1 MVLAMFKWLVL
12 PLAATAAED
21 AHYVDNYFDCP
32 LHGEYLTF
40 RDQLI
45 EVLRLR
51 KLAENT
57 HVDGAKESLLDAAAE
72 IEGETIATAAGIFTM
87 MSDAD
92 YPKLA
97 HDYFRHLYNNSI
109 TSGPYERDSQ
119 HDFCIFGWVNAQFV
133 MAKFQAEHEGNF
145 PYADQLLR
153 VAAQSLNYDRFDF
166 VTSSKW
172 PYSSWHVLRNLYRE
186 PNTRFI
192 LDEEPYLPPV
202 ESPFTSI
209 PLNTGTSR
217 GTAGDLQ
224 HVEAWLTD
232 THSSASTEIVDFWTR
247 LLTDRFTFHIH
258 RESLDPRCIARPA
271 HFQMCSDTNSPLREL
286 LGSLNQGKENE
297 LTEQHRFIEQ
307 YAEQFYTIFEQELAN
322 VDIFVCSMPAI
333 WCRLFHKFTN
343 GGPNHDAHVLAWIPQ
358 TIMLWLPDD
367 MRVQWAHQF
376 VDLAL
381 DPKHMIIVPTQFLSE
396 QILWQVGIRV
406 PVVRYFGLY
415 MNATYVPVYSDTV
428 LVTHRPSIE
437 VDSVL
442 KTFLKLPGAQYL
454 SKKVEFVT
462 GLRQRH
468 QEERKAKGLS
478 TDSLPPL
485 SMFAR
490 YRCLV
495 FWPYDVNTMMLHEL
509 YSSHTPMM
517 MPRDYW
523 RWASRFGELYTKHVL
538 FEDPTESGNHTYAPI
553 IADRQLM
560 DPYPALYWSQYHE
573 ANRLPHVL
581 KFDSISDLFHLIQ
594 TTELDQLAEISNQM
608 RQWTDF
614 ELNKAT
620 RAWEAIVD
628 GLMIGDTSSLK
639 HGIVE
644 DTKYVRDSS
653 QAIFA

>member
-1 MVLAMFKWLVL
+1 MVKWLIVL
-12 PLAATAAED
+12 PLLVASVEVP
-21 AHYVDNYFDCP
+21 YVDNYFDCQSS
-32 LHGEYLTF
+32 GEYVGF
-40 RDQLI
+40 RDQLLEI
-45 EVLRLR
+45 LRLR
-51 KLAENT
+51 KLAELT
-57 HVDGAKESLLDAAAE
+57 EVEGARMALLHAADE
-72 IEGETIATAAGIFTM
+72 IEGQAVATAAGIFTM

-97 HDYFRHLYNNSI
+97 HDHFKYLHNNSL
-109 TSGPYERDSQ
+109 TSGPFERSSE

-145 PYADQLLR
+145 QYSEQLLR

-166 VTSSKW
+166 VTSSRW
-172 PYSSWHVLRNLYRE
+172 PYTSWHVLRNLYRE
-186 PNTRFI
+186 PKTPFI
-192 LDEEPYLPPV
+192 LDEEPYLPPI

-209 PLNTGTSR
+209 PLNTGCSSAAM
-217 GTAGDLQ
+217 GGLQ

-232 THSSASTEIVDFWTR
+232 THSSASTEIVDFFTR
-247 LLTDRFTFHIH
+247 LLADRFTFHIH
-258 RESLDPRCIARPA
+258 RESMDPRCIARPD
-271 HFQMCSDTNSPLREL
+271 HFQMCSDSPGLRDL
-286 LGSLNQGKENE
+286 LGGLNQGKENE
-297 LTEQHRFIEQ
+297 LTQQHRAIDQ
-307 YAEQFYTIFEQELAN
+307 YAEQFYTIFEHELAN
-322 VDIFVCSMPAI
+322 VDIFICSMPAI
-333 WCRLFHKFTN
+333 WCRLFHKFADEN
-343 GGPNHDAHVLAWIPQ
+343 NVHILAWIPQ

-367 MRVQWAHQF
+367 MRVDWAHQF

-381 DPKHMIIVPTQFLSE
+381 DPRHMVVVPTQFLSE

-415 MNATYVPVYSDTV
+415 MNATYAPVYSDTV

-437 VDSVL
+437 VDNVL
-442 KTFLKLPGAQYL
+442 KTFLKLPGARYL

-462 GLRQRH
+462 GLRERH
-468 QEERKAKGLS
+468 TQARIAKGLS

-485 SMFAR
+485 GMFAR

-538 FEDPTESGNHTYAPI
+538 FDDPTESGNHTYPPVI
-553 IADRQLM
+553 VNRQLM

-573 ANRLPHVL
+573 ANRLPHVM
-581 KFDSISDLFHLIQ
+581 KFDTISELFYLIQ
-594 TTELDQLAEISNQM
+594 TTELDELADISNQM
-608 RQWTDF
+608 RHWTDS

-628 GLMIGDTSSLK
+628 GLMVGNTMPLK
-639 HGIVE
+639 TDIVE
-644 DTKYVRDSS
+644 DRKYVSGS
-653 QAIFA
+653 GSAIFV